1 MGRIAGD
8 GSDILLVN
16 GKQIAYQGIGRLRKD
31 INVSQAVAAT
41 ATDGYKKYFL
51 ESPDRKERIV
61 VYGDRLDFSFE
72 KRDRVPQVIVNGEP
86 YLMAAFDN
94 QPTSIAEGFVSGTKS
109 GLSSAAGA
117 TVDASRTIIGQVGVA
132 TAVTLTAG
140 TGYALYKGVATA
152 TVSQAVTS
160 MGAPA
165 LKIIGTVVAIG
176 AAVAGVAGGIKGA
189 SDVANRRHDLKQLAS
204 ILESAQGSAAPDVP
218 QMGPGQPGSPRQDAP
233 VWGGP
238 VMPMLP
244 GVPGPMVPGLQGPFR
259 AP

>member
-8 GSDILLVN
+8 GSDILMVN
-16 GKQIAYQGIGRLRKD
+16 GRQIAYQGIGRIRRD

-51 ESPDRKERIV
+51 ESMDRKERIV

-72 KRDRVPQVIVNGEP
+72 KRDRVPQVIVNGET

-94 QPTSIAEGFVSGTKS
+94 QPTSLAEGFMAGAKA
-109 GLSSAAGA
+109 GLSGAAGA
-117 TVDASRTIIGQVGVA
+117 TVDASKTIIGQVGVG

-140 TGYALYKGVATA
+140 TGYALYKGVSTA
-152 TVSQAVTS
+152 AVGQSVTR

-176 AAVAGVAGGIKGA
+176 AVVAGVAGGIKGA
-189 SDVANRRHDLKQLAS
+189 SDAANRRHDLKQIAS
-204 ILESAQGSAAPDVP
+204 ILESAQGSAVPDVP
-218 QMGPGQPGSPRQDAP
+218 QQGPGTPINDPRQEDPP

-238 VMPMLP
+238 VFPQMR
-244 GVPGPMVPGLQGPFR
+244 VPQPAGAR
-259 AP
+259 